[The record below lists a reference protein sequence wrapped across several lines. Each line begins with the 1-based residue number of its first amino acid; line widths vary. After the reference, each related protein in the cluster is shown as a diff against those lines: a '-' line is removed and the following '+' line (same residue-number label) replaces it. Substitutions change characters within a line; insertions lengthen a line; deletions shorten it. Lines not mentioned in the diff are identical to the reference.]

1 MYFCIWKQSGKKS
14 ALLWTGMYQLF
25 FCVFNTLSFAI
36 LKSSAMPWEKS
47 KCQNWKATVCTWYSS
62 CN

>member
-36 LKSSAMPWEKS
+36 LKSSAMPWEK
-47 KCQNWKATVCTWYSS
+47 KQVPKLEGHCMYMVQ
-62 CN
+62 